1 MWDDCVN
8 ENGLNRPM
16 SAATTPGSTIAVA
29 TDPMAHVVLGIG
41 SHDFGSRLS
50 TMLDDAI
57 RPDIVGAYF
66 IDRHR
71 DMRVLFT
78 GGGVPNIRDF
88 PDLAGREY
96 AQRYWKDDPAIC
108 RLMRDTLA
116 QERSAVVRQRWDEIP
131 SGEYRSFAYEHP
143 GMLERVSLFRAFSE
157 GSLILSVYR
166 RAARGHFSSDEFGL
180 VHGQA
185 DVLAAV
191 MVRHFL
197 SLRAAARLR
206 PPVETLVGEIG
217 GWHERLSPRETEACA
232 ALLREGSI
240 KQAARALAMQPNTFI
255 TYRKRAYAKLAI
267 RSDAEL
273 TQLYERRVHA

>member
-1 MWDDCVN
+1 MPTAMTP
-8 ENGLNRPM
+8 RPNI
-16 SAATTPGSTIAVA
+16 AIATN
-29 TDPMAHVVLGIG
+29 PMAHIVLGIG
-41 SHDFGSRLS
+41 SHDFGTRLS
-50 TMLDDAI
+50 TMLHDAI
-57 RPDIVGAYF
+57 QPDIVGAYF

-96 AQRYWKDDPAIC
+96 AQRYWRDDPAIC
-108 RLMRDTLA
+108 RLMRDTPA
-116 QERSAVVRQRWDEIP
+116 SERSEVVRQRWDEIP

-157 GSLILSVYR
+157 GSIILSVYR
-166 RAARGHFSSDEFGL
+166 RAARGRFSSEEFNV

-197 SLRAAARLR
+197 SLRATARLR

-217 GWHERLSPRETEACA
+217 GWHERLSPRETETCA

-240 KQAARALAMQPNTFI
+240 KKAARALAAQPNTLI

-267 RSDAEL
+267 KSDAEL
-273 TQLYERRVHA
+273 AKLYERRVHA